1 MISYTNQIKIVMDAV
16 EKLIEDEFNIPVMDE
31 HTGNESIVIMPE
43 EDFLIENL
51 SSGMLRSYNLDIV
64 YTMSSGGGF
73 ERVKDHLTN
82 RAERIKTLLFNNSSY
97 SPSGTYK
104 FHNGRVDSITYTRSE
119 DDPDLWLATLSYSTM
134 VMEAI

>member
-104 FHNGRVDSITYTRSE
+104 FHNGRVDNITYTRSE

>member
-1 MISYTNQIKIVMDAV
+1 MDAV

-104 FHNGRVDSITYTRSE
+104 FHNGRVDNITYTRSE